1 MQRYKLF
8 SEKHYID
15 VLLLPFFSNFVALQK
30 ESSVELLPDE
40 SSLLPDQGM
49 SVSDAL
55 NSKLQCMV

>member
-1 MQRYKLF
+1 MFFYF
-8 SEKHYID
+8 H
-15 VLLLPFFSNFVALQK
+15 FFSNFVALQK